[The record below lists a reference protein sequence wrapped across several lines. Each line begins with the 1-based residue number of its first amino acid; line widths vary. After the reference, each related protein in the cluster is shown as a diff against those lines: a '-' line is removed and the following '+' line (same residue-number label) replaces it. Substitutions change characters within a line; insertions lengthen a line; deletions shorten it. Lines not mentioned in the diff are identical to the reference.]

1 MASILDEIPSTEQGI
16 ISYRNYAENQIKE
29 YGIGIKRM
37 DKLMAECE
45 RRLEIMRKG
54 KKDG

>member
-1 MASILDEIPSTEQGI
+1 MASILDEIPATEQGI
-16 ISYRNYAENQIKE
+16 ISYRNHAENQIKE

-37 DKLMAECE
+37 EKLMEECE

-54 KKDG
+54 KNE